1 MTTTRE
7 RIPWMRL
14 AALLLA
20 LLPGADLPAATSEPE
35 PGPYRQTTITYLS
48 GASVYL
54 GAGSDDGMSIGQQLE
69 VVRDG
74 AVIGLL
80 RVTYLSSNRA
90 LCERVSGETALLT
103 GDIVRYIAQ
112 APAPPPVPAAPA
124 ETGRPAS
131 RKPRRTDPGLHGR
144 VGVRYLVVRD
154 TGVDGEDGTDFAQ
167 PALDLRLDGTTLGGA
182 PIDMD
187 VDVRSRRSYRTM
199 PDGTRETDGSTSVYR
214 MSASWHDPQSPW
226 RVTAGRQVSPSLAA
240 ISIFDGVEASY
251 RASRWGAGVFSGTQP
266 DPVDLGYSNTIREHG
281 AYVEWRQAPESE
293 RRWAITTGLI
303 GSYQEGEINREFS
316 YMQGSYMGQRLSFWL
331 AEEVDLNRGWK
342 EQAED
347 SSVSFTSTLVTVGL
361 RATEGLSF
369 NAGYDNRRNV
379 RLYRDRITP
388 VTEFDDQYRT
398 GAWVGA
404 TWRFADHYSIG
415 LDGRT
420 NTGGSSGGA
429 DGYTLRLGA
438 VRLTPL
444 GLDFRTRSTRYTND
458 VVEGW
463 LHSLGIGLPLGSR
476 WHVEINGG
484 VRDETNLIDPTL
496 GGTLTWYGLDVD
508 VNIAR
513 RWFAIL
519 SVETS
524 TGDMEATDQAFLSV
538 AWRF

>member
-1 MTTTRE
+1 MNAMRKL
-7 RIPWMRL
+7 IPWIRP

-20 LLPGADLPAATSEPE
+20 MMPGIADLPAATEQAE
-35 PGPYRQTTITYLS
+35 TGPYRETTITYLS

-54 GAGSDDGMSIGQQLE
+54 GSGSDAGMAIGQQLE

-74 AVIGLL
+74 AVIGWL
-80 RVTYLSSNRA
+80 RVTYISASRA
-90 LCERVSGETALLT
+90 LCERISGETPLAT
-103 GDIVRYIAQ
+103 GDTVRYIPQ
-112 APAPPPVPAAPA
+112 AAPTPAAEPA
-124 ETGRPAS
+124 Q
-131 RKPRRTDPGLHGR
+131 RKPEPPRARRGTGLHGR

-154 TGVDGEDGTDFAQ
+154 NGVDGADGTDFSQ
-167 PALDLRLDGTTLGGA
+167 PALDLRLDGTTMGGA

-199 PDGTRETDGSTSVYR
+199 PDGTRETDGSTSIYR
-214 MSASWHDPQSPW
+214 MSASWHDPASPW

-251 RASRWGAGVFSGTQP
+251 RAARWGAGVFSGTQP

-293 RRWAITTGLI
+293 RRWGITTGLI
-303 GSYQEGEINREFS
+303 GSYAEGEINREFS
-316 YMQGSYMGQRLSFWL
+316 YMQGSYMGRRLSFWL
-331 AEEVDLNRGWK
+331 AEEIDLNRGWK
-342 EQAED
+342 EQAEN

-398 GAWVGA
+398 GAWAGA

-415 LDGRT
+415 VDGRT
-420 NTGGSSGGA
+420 NTGGSTGGA

-444 GLDFRTRSTRYTND
+444 GLDFRSRSTRYTND
-458 VVEGW
+458 TVEGW

-476 WHVEINGG
+476 WHIEVNGG

-496 GGTLTWYGLDVD
+496 GGTLTWYGLDID

-513 RWFAIL
+513 RWYAIL
-519 SVETS
+519 SVETA

-538 AWRF
+538 SWRF